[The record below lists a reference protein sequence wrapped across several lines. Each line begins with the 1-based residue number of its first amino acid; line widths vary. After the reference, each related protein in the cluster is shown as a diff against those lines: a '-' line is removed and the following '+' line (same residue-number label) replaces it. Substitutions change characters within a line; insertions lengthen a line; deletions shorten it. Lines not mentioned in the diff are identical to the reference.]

1 MSKKV
6 IIIGAGF
13 AGLVAARELQTA
25 GIEYQILEA
34 KDRIGG
40 RAWTEER
47 MGRPLELGATWIHWF
62 QAHVWTEIMRYE
74 QRKEIEPS
82 PAGND
87 AHWVT
92 GGKVVRGTE
101 DDLDEKITA
110 AMIATFEGNDD
121 YFPNPY
127 DPLWVMSEDFDGP
140 EEVRERFLADDQKN
154 AMDLV
159 KEAGF
164 DQETMDLVDAFWCA
178 GYIGDPYTGSA
189 LMAKQWGALSDNRY
203 RVMEDITL
211 KWKLK
216 NGMQSLYNG
225 IAADLTGEIIKNTPV
240 SKVERHAEGA
250 TVTTESGE
258 VIEAAAVICTVPVGA
273 LTNIEFSPALP
284 EQLQDV
290 ITEKW
295 NSQGAKIWIKIK
307 GHHRFLGY
315 APKPAKISVLR
326 SEYFMDDGTTIL
338 VGFGHDNTIVDLNSI
353 EDAQAVMNQW
363 RDDLEVIDTTGH
375 NWVADK
381 WAGQAWG
388 TLRKGQFTQGWSLF
402 DEVDQGLYFAGSDY
416 AYGWRGVCVDGAL
429 EKGMTTARRVIR
441 DLKKKSAPL
450 KEYAF

>member
-25 GIEYQILEA
+25 GIEYEILEA

-47 MGRPLELGATWIHWF
+47 MGRPLELGATWVHWF

-82 PAGND
+82 PAGNE

-110 AMIATFEGNDD
+110 AMLATFEGNDD

-159 KEAGF
+159 REAGF
-164 DQETMDLVDAFWCA
+164 DQETIDLVDAFWCA

-225 IAADLTGEIIKNTPV
+225 IADDLTGEILKNTPV

-273 LTNIEFSPALP
+273 LNNIEFSPALP

-290 ITEKW
+290 ISEKW

-315 APKPAKISVLR
+315 APKPAKISILR
-326 SEYFMDDGTTIL
+326 SEYFMDDDTTIL
-338 VGFGHDNTIVDLNSI
+338 VGFGHDNTMVDLNSI
-353 EDAQAVMNQW
+353 EDAQAVVNQW

-402 DEVDQGLYFAGSDY
+402 DEVDEGLYFAGSDY

-441 DLKKKSAPL
+441 DLKK
-450 KEYAF
+450 